1 MKKIPLTLCLFLLP
15 VWLLAQQKYDYPIKP
30 GTESWKALKSHKERV
45 DASQIPPDIAGKLS
59 TAALLESVLDYPL
72 SMDLFFFNTLQDGV
86 DMLKTNFAAFPA
98 LLSRKDLVAVTVER
112 YAQLRMDSVTSLE
125 GKYNRAI
132 FSFKVSFLEMILA
145 QPEVTNKIDAVR
157 RRSVLQALVTKYE
170 QKESL
175 TEFFGE
181 LNLGSSAWAAYRISK
196 RSDDSALNKGAFIP
210 PAASKNVI
218 LQTRK
223 QIN

>member
-15 VWLLAQQKYDYPIKP
+15 VWVLAQQRFDYPIKP
-30 GTESWKALKSHKERV
+30 GTDNWKALKSHKERV

-59 TAALLESVLDYPL
+59 TAALLEAVLDYPL

-86 DMLKTNFAAFPA
+86 DMLKTNFAAFPE
-98 LLSRKDLVAVTVER
+98 LLSRKDLVAVSVER

-145 QPEVTNKIDAVR
+145 QPEVTNKIDAAR
-157 RRSVLQALVTKYE
+157 KRSVLQALVTKYE
-170 QKESL
+170 QKERL
-175 TEFFGE
+175 TDFFGE
-181 LNLGSSAWAAYRISK
+181 LNLGSSAWAAYRISR

-210 PAASKNVI
+210 PSVSKNVI